1 MLHKKNNF
9 QIKMGPEHGKSLSG
23 IQHVAIQK
31 PQRIQTRSEISAPCE
46 SGRVH
51 EIRGLEL

>member
-31 PQRIQTRSEISAPCE
+31 PQRIQTRSKISAPCE